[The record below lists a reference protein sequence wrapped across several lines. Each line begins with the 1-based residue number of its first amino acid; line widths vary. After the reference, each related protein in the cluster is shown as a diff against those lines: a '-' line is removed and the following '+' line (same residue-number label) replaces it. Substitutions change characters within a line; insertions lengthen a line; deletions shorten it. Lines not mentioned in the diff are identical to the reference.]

1 MATIFYN
8 YLTGTEKLATTI
20 TDKSPQELV
29 EEGVIPKGAPYL
41 VMPDCHEDMDE
52 EEQLKYKEIEY
63 TSFDDY
69 ENPTE
74 IILDY
79 NAIMFSLVEEMR
91 PIRNKK
97 LESLDILQQRAM
109 SLKKDDVI
117 AEIEED
123 KQKLRECL
131 NNIDIFKYN
140 TLDDFRTYVPDILYI
155 NYDVKY
161 EPKISK

>member
-1 MATIFYN
+1 
-8 YLTGTEKLATTI
+8 
-20 TDKSPQELV
+20 
-29 EEGVIPKGAPYL
+29 
-41 VMPDCHEDMDE
+41 
-52 EEQLKYKEIEY
+52 
-63 TSFDDY
+63 
-69 ENPTE
+69 
-74 IILDY
+74 
-79 NAIMFSLVEEMR
+79 MFSLVEEMR

-140 TLDDFRTYVPDILYI
+140 ALDDFRTYVPDILYI